1 MLKNLLGGEEVAR
14 VDLRLGAGDNG
25 DLLGGQLDTDMI
37 GAVIE
42 QDILR
47 ELRFIVDLIQKG
59 DDMGLQSRAC
69 AVGDHEFETHGLSL

>member
-1 MLKNLLGGEEVAR
+1 
-14 VDLRLGAGDNG
+14 
-25 DLLGGQLDTDMI
+25 MI